1 MDLESDGVGNIA
13 GTNSGSSLDTS
24 GTSTIDN
31 SSSGLMPMNTTAPS
45 SAMPSSDNSNDTGK
59 KVLTGPAIYSL
70 DLQCPME
77 DIPFWRALYDRCSWL
92 IGLLLFQSCSSYIL
106 ADNVELLQNHPAIIF
121 YLTMLV
127 GAGGNAGNQAA
138 VRIIRGMALGLI
150 NDETKYRILFREVV
164 MGVAICALLSAVGMA
179 RIHFSSHTSYK
190 ESVAITLSLSSIVFF
205 SVIIGSLLPF
215 FLKFLRFDPVHASTS
230 IQVIMDISG
239 VLITCLISTLIL
251 KSNI

>member
-1 MDLESDGVGNIA
+1 MIFFTL
-13 GTNSGSSLDTS
+13 SL
-24 GTSTIDN
+24 
-31 SSSGLMPMNTTAPS
+31 
-45 SAMPSSDNSNDTGK
+45 
-59 KVLTGPAIYSL
+59 
-70 DLQCPME
+70 
-77 DIPFWRALYDRCSWL
+77 L
-92 IGLLLFQSCSSYIL
+92 IIMFR
-106 ADNVELLQNHPAIIF
+106 
-121 YLTMLV
+121 T
-127 GAGGNAGNQAA
+127 GNQAA